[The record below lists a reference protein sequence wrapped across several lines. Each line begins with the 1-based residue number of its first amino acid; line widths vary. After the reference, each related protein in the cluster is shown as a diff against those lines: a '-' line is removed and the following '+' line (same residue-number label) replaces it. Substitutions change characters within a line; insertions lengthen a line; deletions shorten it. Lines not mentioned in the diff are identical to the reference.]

1 MSAFCFAECN
11 IKMVRNQKA
20 FSLVELILIVL
31 IIGVISAIAMP
42 RINFSAIKKQ
52 QASVESK
59 KLTALI
65 RKTRSLAIL
74 NAADNSNGYRLK
86 ITGMPYT
93 GYEII
98 DLKLNKTIE
107 TGTIDRQCSGGSI
120 FNFGP
125 LGNRLAPNS
134 EGLEVSDGED
144 SYNITVVNS
153 TGMVRCTK
161 N

>member
-1 MSAFCFAECN
+1 
-11 IKMVRNQKA
+11 MVQNQKA

-31 IIGVISAIAMP
+31 IIGVISAIAVP
-42 RINFSAIKKQ
+42 RINFSAIEKQ
-52 QASVESK
+52 YASVESK

-74 NAADNSNGYRLK
+74 NAADNSSGYSLK
-86 ITGMPYT
+86 MTGASPYS

-98 DLKLNKTIE
+98 DLKSNTTIE
-107 TGTIDRQCSGGSI
+107 TGTIGSQFRGGST

-134 EGLEVSDGED
+134 EGLEVSDGQD